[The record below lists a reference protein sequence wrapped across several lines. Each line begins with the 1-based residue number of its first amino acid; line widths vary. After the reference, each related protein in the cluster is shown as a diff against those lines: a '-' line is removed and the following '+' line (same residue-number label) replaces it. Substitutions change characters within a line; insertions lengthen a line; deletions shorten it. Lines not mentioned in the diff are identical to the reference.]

1 MPVQLSPISPLI
13 LFPLCITVFSTIAKN
28 CNYCL
33 SHVHL
38 LSLHLLSV
46 EIGTVCAGSPAVEP
60 SRAWSH
66 FRASCQVR
74 AECFG
79 HEGAEVVPALASF
92 CDPTVPPGAASPRRS
107 RAPAA
112 VGLTLPQ
119 AGM

>member
-28 CNYCL
+28 WNFCL

-46 EIGTVCAGSPAVEP
+46 ETGTVCAGSPAVEP
-60 SRAWSH
+60 SRA
-66 FRASCQVR
+66 SCQVR

-79 HEGAEVVPALASF
+79 REGAEVVPALASF
-92 CDPTVPPGAASPRRS
+92 RDPTVPPGAASPCRN

-119 AGM
+119 GGM